1 MDFEDF
7 IRSCW
12 ILKNACSLWILS
24 KLGGEEKSEE
34 RLLLVPQ
41 EGHTTDRHRG
51 GRRTTWTWTKSLSLS
66 VCVCIDRIVLCR
78 CEVVKSELK
87 EKACGER
94 ESV

>member
-1 MDFEDF
+1 MRKKAKNGFSWFRRKDTQRTDIGEDD
-7 IRSCW
+7 
-12 ILKNACSLWILS
+12 
-24 KLGGEEKSEE
+24 E
-34 RLLLVPQ
+34 Q
-41 EGHTTDRHRG
+41 RG
-51 GRRTTWTWTKSLSLS
+51 RGRNLSLSLC